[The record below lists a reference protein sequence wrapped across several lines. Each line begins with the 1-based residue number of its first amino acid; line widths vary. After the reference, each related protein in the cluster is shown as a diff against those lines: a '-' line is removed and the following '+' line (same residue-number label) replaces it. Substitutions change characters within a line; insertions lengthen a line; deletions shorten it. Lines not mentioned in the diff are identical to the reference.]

1 MSFLFQFQIF
11 DNRTVKLNNSIIFNF
26 FTSDL
31 LEKSR
36 VVHQLEGE
44 RNYHIFYQ
52 ILYGADKALQGLLSL
67 KWKVTYFIKI

>member
-1 MSFLFQFQIF
+1 MGLINQTIQFCLFFI
-11 DNRTVKLNNSIIFNF
+11 
-26 FTSDL
+26 SDL

-67 KWKVTYFIKI
+67 KWKVTYMYFIKI

>member
-11 DNRTVKLNNSIIFNF
+11 DDGTVKLNNSIFF

-67 KWKVTYFIKI
+67 K

>member
-1 MSFLFQFQIF
+1 MSFVFQFQIF
-11 DNRTVKLNNSIIFNF
+11 GNGTVKLNNSILSF

-52 ILYGADKALQGLLSL
+52 ILYGADKALQGWLSL